1 MLNKIRK
8 IKEKRLGKWGL
19 ILCDILDVMEKNVTS
34 DVDFYTHDGLIVL
47 KHFKNQNV
55 IHFNT
60 LVFNYDS
67 INTLVLI
74 YESYDI
80 LRKIIIQRFP
90 NSHVYITSEQKPKG
104 YVVLGDK
111 IVEYDYIRKI
121 KI

>member
-1 MLNKIRK
+1 MIDKIRK
-8 IKEKRLGKWGL
+8 IKEKRLGKYGL
-19 ILCDILDVMEKNVTS
+19 ILCDILDVMVKNVTP
-34 DVDFYTHDGLIVL
+34 DVDFYTLDGLIVL
-47 KHFKNQNV
+47 KHFKNQNI

-60 LVFNYDS
+60 LVFDYES

-74 YESYDI
+74 YKSFDV

-90 NSHVYITSEQKPKG
+90 NSCVYLTTEQKPKG
-104 YVVLGDK
+104 FVVIGDK

>member
-8 IKEKRLGKWGL
+8 IKEKRLGKCGL
-19 ILCDILDVMEKNVTS
+19 ILCEILDVMEKNVTS

-47 KHFKNQNV
+47 KHFKNKNV

-74 YESYDI
+74 YESFDI

-90 NSHVYITSEQKPKG
+90 NSHVYIITEQKPKG
-104 YVVLGDK
+104 YAVLGDK